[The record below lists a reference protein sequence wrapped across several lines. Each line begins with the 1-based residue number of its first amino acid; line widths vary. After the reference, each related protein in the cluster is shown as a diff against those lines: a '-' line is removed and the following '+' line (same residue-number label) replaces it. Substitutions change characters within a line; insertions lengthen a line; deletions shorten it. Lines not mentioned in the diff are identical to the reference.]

1 MTNFFVAHATAPLVF
16 PIRQTTITKSCTCT
30 GMRSSTA
37 SARIPFHIF
46 LRDDVV
52 TEYAVCIGFP
62 ADLMPIIYWCRN
74 CSLLTN
80 SACVLPSSNR
90 SGQLHDSVCLPA
102 RSHSRVQLNSY
113 SRIDM
118 RSTRS
123 QAQSKSCGNL
133 NLNVETLA
141 LCSCGAHVTVLLV
154 TLFPS
159 KHSRPWYTRMK
170 SRCSLSNVTVSHLR
184 RSALFVVV
192 HGCDC
197 K

>member
-46 LRDDVV
+46 LRDNVV
-52 TEYAVCIGFP
+52 TEHAVCIGFL
-62 ADLMPIIYWCRN
+62 ADLMPVIYWCRN

-90 SGQLHDSVCLPA
+90 SGQLHDSVCLRA
-102 RSHSRVQLNSY
+102 RSHVKGAIELLIANRYAL
-113 SRIDM
+113 
-118 RSTRS
+118 TRS
-123 QAQSKSCGNL
+123 QAQLNL
-133 NLNVETLA
+133 DLNVETLA

-154 TLFPS
+154 TPFPS

-170 SRCSLSNVTVSHLR
+170 SRCEPPSM
-184 RSALFVVV
+184 
-192 HGCDC
+192 
-197 K
+197 